1 MTIKVRDFEVRLTRT
16 KEERRQVRALRYAVF
31 VEEEG
36 ASATE
41 EQKNLREEYDSYDRF
56 AEYLGVFHNGK
67 IVGTYRIINREAAEK
82 MGGFYTETE
91 FDISKIKKSGANIAE
106 MSRACVAPEYRENAL
121 VMRLLWVGLGEY
133 IVRNKIGIVF
143 GVASWTGTNP
153 ANSAQ
158 AISYLYYN
166 HLSPLRLRATVES
179 TKLVEGVNPKLTRM
193 NILPEVFVD
202 PVLARREMTPLV
214 KGYLRI
220 NATFGRGVFIDKP
233 FNSYDVIVMLETRKM
248 DSAYKKRFFGTDDV
262 FEGQD
267 FELPTNFIQTLG
279 KIITSPA
286 KGAMRVV
293 RSMFEFLLRE
303 DAADAEFIQDQ
314 DKSDDDSEQKD
325 E

>member
-1 MTIKVRDFEVRLTRT
+1 MSIKVRDFEVRMTRT
-16 KEERRQVRALRYAVF
+16 KEERRQVRALRYRVF

-56 AEYLGVFHNGK
+56 AEYLGVFHEGRV
-67 IVGTYRIINREAAEK
+67 VGTYRIINRDAAEK

-91 FDISKIKKSGANIAE
+91 FDISKIKKSGANIVE

-121 VMRLLWVGLGEY
+121 VMRLLWAGLGEY
-133 IVRNKIGIVF
+133 IMRHKIGIVF

-153 ANSAQ
+153 AESAQ

-166 HLSPLRLRATVES
+166 HLSPLSLRATVES
-179 TKLVEGVNPKLTRM
+179 TKLVPGVNPKLTRM

-202 PVLARREMTPLV
+202 ANIARRQMTPLV

-233 FNSYDVIVMLETRKM
+233 FNSYDVFVMLRTKDMDALYRKH
-248 DSAYKKRFFGTDDV
+248 FFGTNES
-262 FEGQD
+262 FEGED
-267 FELPTNFIQTLG
+267 FELPSNFIQTLG
-279 KIITSPA
+279 KIIASPA
-286 KGAMRVV
+286 KGAMRVM
-293 RSMFEFLLRE
+293 RSVFAFLLRE
-303 DAADAEFIQDQ
+303 DAADAELIQDP
-314 DKSDDDSEQKD
+314 DKTD
-325 E
+325 EDERQE

>member
-1 MTIKVRDFEVRLTRT
+1 MSIKVRDFEVRLTRT
-16 KEERRQVRALRYAVF
+16 KEERRQVRALRYRVF

-41 EQKNLREEYDSYDRF
+41 EQKKLREEYDSYDRF

-67 IVGTYRIINREAAEK
+67 IVGTYRIINRDAAEK

-91 FDISKIKKSGANIAE
+91 FDISKIKRSGTNIAE

-153 ANSAQ
+153 AMSAQ

-166 HLSPLRLRATVES
+166 HLSPLRLRATVDP
-179 TKLVEGVNPKLTRM
+179 TKLADGVNPKLTRM
-193 NILPEVFVD
+193 NILPAVFVD
-202 PVLARREMTPLV
+202 AAEARRQMTPLV

-233 FNSYDVIVMLETRKM
+233 FNSYDVFVMLETRKM
-248 DSAYKKRFFGTDDV
+248 DALYRKRFLGTDES
-262 FEGQD
+262 FEGEN
-267 FELPTNFIQTLG
+267 FELPSNFIQTLG
-279 KIITSPA
+279 KIITTPA
-286 KGAMRVV
+286 VGAVRVV
-293 RSMFEFLLRE
+293 RSVFAFLLRE
-303 DAADAEFIQDQ
+303 DAADAELIAE
-314 DKSDDDSEQKD
+314 DKPTE
-325 E
+325 EEE

>member
-56 AEYLGVFHNGK
+56 AEYLAVFHNGK
-67 IVGTYRIINREAAEK
+67 IVGTYRIINRDAAEK

-153 ANSAQ
+153 AASAQ

-166 HLSPLRLRATVES
+166 HLSPLSLRATVDT
-179 TKLVEGVNPKLTRM
+179 TKLVDGVNPKLTRM
-193 NILPEVFVD
+193 NILPAVFVD
-202 PVLARREMTPLV
+202 PNMARREMTPLV

-233 FNSYDVIVMLETRKM
+233 FNTYDVFVMLRTRDM
-248 DSAYKKRFFGTDDV
+248 NAVYKKHFLGTDES
-262 FEGQD
+262 FEGED
-267 FELPTNFIQTLG
+267 FELPSNFIQTLG
-279 KIITSPA
+279 KFITTPA
-286 KGAMRVV
+286 KGAVRVV
-293 RSMFEFLLRE
+293 RSVFAFLLRE
-303 DAADAEFIQDQ
+303 DAADAEFIQE
-314 DKSDDDSEQKD
+314 DKPTE
-325 E
+325 EEE

>member
-1 MTIKVRDFEVRLTRT
+1 MSIKVRDFEVRMTRT
-16 KEERRQVRALRYAVF
+16 KEERRQVRALRYRVF

-56 AEYLGVFHNGK
+56 AEYLGVFHEGRV
-67 IVGTYRIINREAAEK
+67 VGTYRIINRDAAEK

-91 FDISKIKKSGANIAE
+91 FDISKIKKSGANIVE

-121 VMRLLWVGLGEY
+121 VMRLLWAGLGEY
-133 IVRNKIGIVF
+133 IMRHKIGIVF

-153 ANSAQ
+153 AESAQ

-166 HLSPLRLRATVES
+166 HLSPLSLRATVES
-179 TKLVEGVNPKLTRM
+179 TKLAPGVNPKLTRM

-202 PVLARREMTPLV
+202 ANIARRQMTPLV

-233 FNSYDVIVMLETRKM
+233 FNSYDVFVMLRTKDMDALYRKH
-248 DSAYKKRFFGTDDV
+248 FFGTNES
-262 FEGQD
+262 FEGED
-267 FELPTNFIQTLG
+267 FELPSNFIQTLG
-279 KIITSPA
+279 KIIASPA
-286 KGAMRVV
+286 KGAMRVM
-293 RSMFEFLLRE
+293 RSVFAFLLRE
-303 DAADAEFIQDQ
+303 DAADAELIQDP
-314 DKSDDDSEQKD
+314 DKTD
-325 E
+325 EDERQE

>member
-1 MTIKVRDFEVRLTRT
+1 MTIKVREYEVRLTRT
-16 KEERRQVRALRYAVF
+16 KEERKQVRQLRYAVF

-41 EQKNLREEYDSYDRF
+41 EQKSLREEYDSYDRF
-56 AEYLGVFHNGK
+56 AEYLAVFHNGK
-67 IVGTYRIINREAAEK
+67 VVGTYRIINRDAAEK
-82 MGGFYTETE
+82 MGGFYTESE

-106 MSRACVAPEYRENAL
+106 MSRACVDPAYRDNAL

-143 GVASWTGTNP
+143 GVASWTGRNP
-153 ANSAQ
+153 AMSAQ

-166 HLSPLRLRATVES
+166 HLSPLRLRATVDT
-179 TKLVEGVNPKLTRM
+179 TKLAEGVNPKLTRM

-202 PVLARREMTPLV
+202 RAEAMRQMTPLV

-233 FNSYDVIVMLETRKM
+233 FNTYDVFVMLRTKDM
-248 DSAYKKRFFGTDDV
+248 DSVYKKHFFGTDES
-262 FEGQD
+262 FEGED
-267 FELPTNFIQTLG
+267 FELPSNFIQTLG

-286 KGAMRVV
+286 KGAIQVV
-293 RSMFEFLLRE
+293 RSVFSFLLRE
-303 DAADAEFIQDQ
+303 DAADAELIQDKPA
-314 DKSDDDSEQKD
+314 DAEEKD

>member
-67 IVGTYRIINREAAEK
+67 IVGTYRIINRDAAEK

-153 ANSAQ
+153 AASAQ

-166 HLSPLRLRATVES
+166 HLSPLRLRATVDT
-179 TKLVEGVNPKLTRM
+179 TKLVDGVNPKLTRM
-193 NILPEVFVD
+193 NILPAVFVD
-202 PVLARREMTPLV
+202 SNMARREMTPLI

-233 FNSYDVIVMLETRKM
+233 FNTYDVFVMLRTRDM
-248 DSAYKKRFFGTDDV
+248 NAVYKKHFLGTDEAFDG
-262 FEGQD
+262 ED
-267 FELPTNFIQTLG
+267 FELPSNFIQTLG
-279 KIITSPA
+279 KFITTPA
-286 KGAMRVV
+286 KGAVRVV
-293 RSMFEFLLRE
+293 RSVFAFLLRE
-303 DAADAEFIQDQ
+303 DAADAEFIQE
-314 DKSDDDSEQKD
+314 DKPTE
-325 E
+325 EEE

>member
-1 MTIKVRDFEVRLTRT
+1 MTIKVREYEVRLTRT

-36 ASATE
+36 ASAIE
-41 EQKNLREEYDSYDRF
+41 EQKQLREEYDSYDRF
-56 AEYLGVFHNGK
+56 AEYLAVFHQGRV
-67 IVGTYRIINREAAEK
+67 VGTYRIINRDAADK
-82 MGGFYTETE
+82 MGGFYTESE
-91 FDISKIKKSGANIAE
+91 FNISKIKNSGANIAE
-106 MSRACVAPEYRENAL
+106 MSRACVDAAYRDNAL

-153 ANSAQ
+153 AMSAQ

-166 HLSPLRLRATVES
+166 HMSPLRLRATVDT
-179 TKLVEGVNPKLTRM
+179 TKLADGVNPKLTRM

-202 PVLARREMTPLV
+202 AAEARRQMTPLV

-220 NATFGRGVFIDKP
+220 NATFGRGVFVDKP
-233 FNSYDVIVMLETRKM
+233 FNTYDVFVMLQTKNMDAVYRKH
-248 DSAYKKRFFGTDDV
+248 FFGTDES
-262 FEGQD
+262 FEGED

-279 KIITSPA
+279 KIITSPV
-286 KGAMRVV
+286 KGAVQV
-293 RSMFEFLLRE
+293 ARSVFAFLLRE
-303 DAADAEFIQDQ
+303 DAHDAELIQDA
-314 DKSDDDSEQKD
+314 DKTDDEEKD

>member
-1 MTIKVRDFEVRLTRT
+1 MAIKVRDFEVRLTRT
-16 KEERRQVRALRYAVF
+16 KEERRQVRALRYTVF

-41 EQKNLREEYDSYDRF
+41 EQKQLHEEYDSYDRF
-56 AEYLGVFHNGK
+56 AEYLAVFHQGRV
-67 IVGTYRIINREAAEK
+67 VGTYRIINRDAAEK
-82 MGGFYTETE
+82 MGGFYTESE
-91 FDISKIKKSGANIAE
+91 FNISKIKNSGANIAE
-106 MSRACVAPEYRENAL
+106 MSRACVDPAYRENAL

-143 GVASWTGTNP
+143 GVASWAGTNP
-153 ANSAQ
+153 AMSAQ

-166 HLSPLRLRATVES
+166 HLSPLSLRATVDA
-179 TKLVEGVNPKLTRM
+179 TKLAEGVNPKLTKM

-202 PVLARREMTPLV
+202 EAEARRQMTPLV

-233 FNSYDVIVMLETRKM
+233 FNSYDVFVMLRTKDM
-248 DSAYKKRFFGTDDV
+248 DSVYKKRFFGTDES
-262 FEGQD
+262 FEGED
-267 FELPTNFIQTLG
+267 FELPSNFMQTLG

-293 RSMFEFLLRE
+293 RSVFSFMLRE
-303 DAADAEFIQDQ
+303 DAADAEYIQD
-314 DKSDDDSEQKD
+314 KPNE
-325 E
+325 EEEAE

>member
-1 MTIKVRDFEVRLTRT
+1 MSIKVRDFEVRLTRT
-16 KEERRQVRALRYAVF
+16 KEERRQVRALRYRVF

-56 AEYLGVFHNGK
+56 AEYLGVFHEGRV
-67 IVGTYRIINREAAEK
+67 VGTYRIINRDAAEK

-91 FDISKIKKSGANIAE
+91 FDISKIKKSGANIVE

-121 VMRLLWVGLGEY
+121 VMRLLWAGLGEY
-133 IVRNKIGIVF
+133 IMRHKIGIVF

-153 ANSAQ
+153 AESAQ

-179 TKLVEGVNPKLTRM
+179 TKLAPGVNPKLTRM

-202 PVLARREMTPLV
+202 ANIARRQMTPLV

-233 FNSYDVIVMLETRKM
+233 FNSYDVFVMLRTKDMDALYRKH
-248 DSAYKKRFFGTDDV
+248 FFGTNES
-262 FEGQD
+262 FEGED
-267 FELPTNFIQTLG
+267 FELPSNFIQTLG
-279 KIITSPA
+279 KIIASPA
-286 KGAMRVV
+286 KGAMRVM
-293 RSMFEFLLRE
+293 RSVFAFLLRE
-303 DAADAEFIQDQ
+303 DAADAELIQDP
-314 DKSDDDSEQKD
+314 DKTD
-325 E
+325 EDERQE

>member
-67 IVGTYRIINREAAEK
+67 IVGTYRIINRDAAEK

-121 VMRLLWVGLGEY
+121 VMRLLWAGLGEY

-153 ANSAQ
+153 AASAQ

-166 HLSPLRLRATVES
+166 HLSPLRLRATVDT
-179 TKLVEGVNPKLTRM
+179 TKLVDGVNPKLTRM
-193 NILPEVFVD
+193 NILPAVFVD
-202 PVLARREMTPLV
+202 SNMARHEMTPLI

-233 FNSYDVIVMLETRKM
+233 FNTYDVFVMLRTRDM
-248 DSAYKKRFFGTDDV
+248 NAVYKKHFLGTDETFDG
-262 FEGQD
+262 ED
-267 FELPTNFIQTLG
+267 FELPSNFIQTLG
-279 KIITSPA
+279 KFITTPA
-286 KGAMRVV
+286 KGAVRVV
-293 RSMFEFLLRE
+293 RSVFAFLLRE
-303 DAADAEFIQDQ
+303 DAADAEFIQE
-314 DKSDDDSEQKD
+314 DKPTE
-325 E
+325 EEE

>member
-1 MTIKVRDFEVRLTRT
+1 MSIKVRDFEVRMTRT
-16 KEERRQVRALRYAVF
+16 KEERRQVRALRYRVF

-56 AEYLGVFHNGK
+56 AEYLGVFHEGRV
-67 IVGTYRIINREAAEK
+67 VGTYRIINRDAAEK

-91 FDISKIKKSGANIAE
+91 FDISKIKKSGANIVE

-121 VMRLLWVGLGEY
+121 VMRLLWAGLGEY
-133 IVRNKIGIVF
+133 IMRHKIGIVF

-153 ANSAQ
+153 AESAQ

-166 HLSPLRLRATVES
+166 HLSPLSLRATVES
-179 TKLVEGVNPKLTRM
+179 TKLAPGVNPKLTRM

-202 PVLARREMTPLV
+202 ANIARRQMTPLV

-233 FNSYDVIVMLETRKM
+233 FNSYDVFVMLRTKDMDALYRKH
-248 DSAYKKRFFGTDDV
+248 FFGTNES
-262 FEGQD
+262 FEGED
-267 FELPTNFIQTLG
+267 FELPSNFIQTLG
-279 KIITSPA
+279 KIIASPA
-286 KGAMRVV
+286 KGAMRVM
-293 RSMFEFLLRE
+293 RSVFAFLLRE
-303 DAADAEFIQDQ
+303 DAADAELIQDP
-314 DKSDDDSEQKD
+314 DKTEED
-325 E
+325 ERQE

>member
-16 KEERRQVRALRYAVF
+16 KEERRQVRQLRYAVF

-67 IVGTYRIINREAAEK
+67 IVGTYRIINRDAAEK

-91 FDISKIKKSGANIAE
+91 FDISKIKKSGTNIAE
-106 MSRACVAPEYRENAL
+106 MSRACVDPEYRENAL
-121 VMRLLWVGLGEY
+121 VMRLLWAGLGEY
-133 IVRNKIGIVF
+133 IMRHKIGIVF

-153 ANSAQ
+153 AASAQ

-179 TKLVEGVNPKLTRM
+179 TKLAPGVNPKLTRM

-202 PVLARREMTPLV
+202 ANMARREMTPLV

-233 FNSYDVIVMLETRKM
+233 FNSYDVFVMLRTKDMDALYRKH
-248 DSAYKKRFFGTDDV
+248 FFGTNES
-262 FEGQD
+262 FEGED
-267 FELPTNFIQTLG
+267 FELPSNFMQTLG
-279 KIITSPA
+279 KIIASPA
-286 KGAMRVV
+286 KGAMRVM
-293 RSMFEFLLRE
+293 RSVFSFLLRE
-303 DAADAEFIQDQ
+303 DAADAEFIQDAE
-314 DKSDDDSEQKD
+314 KTED
-325 E
+325 EE

>member
-1 MTIKVRDFEVRLTRT
+1 MAIKVREFEVRLTRT
-16 KEERRQVRALRYAVF
+16 KEERRQVRQLRYSVF

-36 ASATE
+36 AYASE

-56 AEYLGVFHNGK
+56 AEYLAVFHQGK
-67 IVGTYRIINREAAEK
+67 VVGTYRIINREAAEK
-82 MGGFYTETE
+82 MGGFYTESE
-91 FDISKIKKSGANIAE
+91 FDISKIKKTNANIAE
-106 MSRACVAPEYRENAL
+106 MSRACVDPAYRENAL

-133 IVRNKIGIVF
+133 IVRHKIAIVF
-143 GVASWTGTNP
+143 GVASWPGTNP
-153 ANSAQ
+153 AMSAQ

-166 HLSPLRLRATVES
+166 HLSPSRLRATVEP
-179 TKLVEGVNPKLTRM
+179 TKLAQGVNPKLTRM

-202 PVLARREMTPLV
+202 PALARREMTPLV

-233 FNSYDVIVMLETRKM
+233 FNSYDVFVMLQTKNMDALYRKH
-248 DSAYKKRFFGTDDV
+248 FLGTEES
-262 FEGQD
+262 FEGED

-293 RSMFEFLLRE
+293 RSVFGFLLRE
-303 DAADAEFIQDQ
+303 DAADAEFIQDA
-314 DKSDDDSEQKD
+314 DKSED
-325 E
+325 EEERAE

>member
-1 MTIKVRDFEVRLTRT
+1 MTIKVREYEVRLTRT

-41 EQKNLREEYDSYDRF
+41 EQKQLREEYDSYDRF
-56 AEYLGVFHNGK
+56 AEYLAVFHQGRV
-67 IVGTYRIINREAAEK
+67 VGTYRIINRDAADK
-82 MGGFYTETE
+82 MGGFYTESE
-91 FDISKIKKSGANIAE
+91 FNISKIKNSGANIAE
-106 MSRACVAPEYRENAL
+106 MSRACVDAAYRDNAL

-153 ANSAQ
+153 AMSAQ

-166 HLSPLRLRATVES
+166 HMSPLRLRATVDT
-179 TKLVEGVNPKLTRM
+179 TKLADGVNPKLTRM

-202 PVLARREMTPLV
+202 AAEARRQMTPLV

-220 NATFGRGVFIDKP
+220 NATFGRGVFVDKP
-233 FNSYDVIVMLETRKM
+233 FNTYDVFVMLQTKNMDAVYRKH
-248 DSAYKKRFFGTDDV
+248 FFGTDES
-262 FEGQD
+262 FEGED

-279 KIITSPA
+279 KIITSPV
-286 KGAMRVV
+286 KGAVQV
-293 RSMFEFLLRE
+293 ARSVFAFLLRE
-303 DAADAEFIQDQ
+303 DAHDAELIQDA
-314 DKSDDDSEQKD
+314 DKTDDEEKD

>member
-1 MTIKVRDFEVRLTRT
+1 MSIKVRDFEVRLTRT
-16 KEERRQVRALRYAVF
+16 KEERRQVRALRYRVF

-67 IVGTYRIINREAAEK
+67 IVGTYRIINRDAAEK

-91 FDISKIKKSGANIAE
+91 FDISKIKRSGTNIAE

-121 VMRLLWVGLGEY
+121 VMRLLWEGLGEY

-153 ANSAQ
+153 AMSAQ

-166 HLSPLRLRATVES
+166 HLSPLRLRATVDP
-179 TKLVEGVNPKLTRM
+179 TKLVDGVNPKLTRM
-193 NILPEVFVD
+193 NILPAVFVD
-202 PVLARREMTPLV
+202 AAEARRQMTPLV

-233 FNSYDVIVMLETRKM
+233 FNSYDVFVMLETRKM
-248 DSAYKKRFFGTDDV
+248 DALYRKRFLGTDES
-262 FEGQD
+262 FEGEN
-267 FELPTNFIQTLG
+267 FELPSNFIQTLG
-279 KIITSPA
+279 KIITTPA
-286 KGAMRVV
+286 VGAMRVV
-293 RSMFEFLLRE
+293 RSVFAFLLRE
-303 DAADAEFIQDQ
+303 DAADAELIAE
-314 DKSDDDSEQKD
+314 DKPTE
-325 E
+325 EEE

>member
-67 IVGTYRIINREAAEK
+67 IVGTYRIINRDAAEK

-153 ANSAQ
+153 AASAQ

-166 HLSPLRLRATVES
+166 HLSPLRLRATVDT
-179 TKLVEGVNPKLTRM
+179 TKLVDGVNPKLTRM
-193 NILPEVFVD
+193 NILPAVFVD
-202 PVLARREMTPLV
+202 SNMARREMTPLI

-233 FNSYDVIVMLETRKM
+233 FNTYDVFVMLRTRDM
-248 DSAYKKRFFGTDDV
+248 NAVYKKHFLGTDETFDG
-262 FEGQD
+262 ED
-267 FELPTNFIQTLG
+267 FELPSNFIQTLG
-279 KIITSPA
+279 KIITTPA
-286 KGAMRVV
+286 KGAVRVV
-293 RSMFEFLLRE
+293 RSVFAFLLRE
-303 DAADAEFIQDQ
+303 DAADAEFIQE
-314 DKSDDDSEQKD
+314 DKPTE
-325 E
+325 EEE